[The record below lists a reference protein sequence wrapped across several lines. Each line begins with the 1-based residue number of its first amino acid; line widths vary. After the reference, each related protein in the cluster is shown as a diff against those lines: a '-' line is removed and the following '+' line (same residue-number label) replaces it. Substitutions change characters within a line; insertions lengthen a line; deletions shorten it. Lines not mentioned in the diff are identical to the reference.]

1 MGDKM
6 RPISL
11 KKMITWTMEELKEK
25 ESIFGIHKNKFYK
38 NDTGKYIE
46 LFGERLA
53 SPLGPAAG
61 PNSQLT
67 QNIVA
72 SYLTGSRF
80 IELKTIQVI
89 DGEDLPVAKPCI
101 HAQDECYNVEW
112 STELTVPE
120 AYDEYIKAW
129 FLLHVLMKELNLSEE
144 RDFMFNMSV
153 GYDLDGIKSPKVDV
167 YIEGMRNASTTK
179 IWNECRETLLSNI
192 DLFSN
197 FSIEDLDK
205 ISPVVCP
212 SITLSTLHGC
222 PPEEIEK
229 IAKYLL
235 EEKNLHTFIKMNPTL
250 LGEKFVRDTFDK
262 MGYDYIVLNPNH
274 FINDLQY
281 KDGVSMLKRLK
292 SVAQKLK
299 LEIGVKLTNT
309 LPVKIENGELPGEEM
324 YMSGRSL
331 FPLTISLANKLA
343 SEFDGDLQISYSGG
357 ADFFNIEKI
366 LKAGIQPITFA
377 TTILK
382 PGGYERIAQMAQK
395 VEEYLKGAFKGIDI
409 QYLNELANSAVSDK
423 YHLKDLRPVN
433 SRKIS
438 LELPIYDCAVA
449 PCTIGCPINQQIPE
463 YVSLVGEKKYDE
475 AFEVIA
481 KDNTSPAITGTI
493 CNHNCQYKCT
503 RLDYDE
509 SVLIRDMK
517 KVAVLNAEDKYIE
530 DIKEANI
537 RSDKKVAV
545 IGAGPAGLSVA
556 LFLRRNGIDVT
567 VMDIKE
573 KPYGVIEYVIPEFR
587 ISSEM
592 IKKDFE
598 LVKKQGVKFKFGIDE
613 NLDLDALKKEYDYV
627 VLAIGAWKPGKLTLK
642 EGGEKAIDAISFLE
656 NHKKS
661 KGDINLGKH
670 VCIIGGGDVAMDAAR
685 AAKRTNGVEEVSI
698 VYRRTKK
705 YMPASLEEIELV
717 QTEGILFKELLSP
730 MSIKDSKLICEE
742 MKLGKKDASG
752 RRKPVGTGNTVELEA
767 DTVILAVG
775 QQVDSDLL
783 KKNKIELDAKGFPK
797 INEARETN
805 ITNVY
810 VAGDM
815 KKGPATIVKAMADG
829 KAVSKDI
836 LSKEGLSNDFD
847 KKVFPVNEEKV
858 YSKKG
863 ILKDHNC
870 LENESERCLSCSNIC
885 ELCVDVCPNRANV
898 VINVDAEF
906 NSSHQIVHLDGMCN
920 ECGNCGIFCPYEGN
934 PYKDKLTLFW
944 TKEDFEN
951 STNKGFLV
959 IDKDK
964 GICKVRREDTEIID
978 YTIEK
983 ENDVS
988 KEMDSMIKTFI
999 NEYGYML

>member
-6 RPISL
+6 RPISF
-11 KKMITWTMEELKEK
+11 KQMITWTMEELKEK

-38 NDTGKYIE
+38 NDSGKYIE
-46 LFGERLA
+46 LFGEKLA

-80 IELKTIQVI
+80 IELKTVQVI
-89 DGEDLPVAKPCI
+89 DGKDLPVSKPCI

-112 STELTVPE
+112 STELTVPK

-153 GYDLDGIKSPKVDV
+153 GYDLDGIKSPKVDA

-197 FSIEDLDK
+197 FSKEDLDK

-292 SVAQKLK
+292 SVAKKLN

-309 LPVKIENGELPGEEM
+309 LPVKIENNELPGEEM

-331 FPLTISLANKLA
+331 FPLTISLASKLA

-357 ADFFNIEKI
+357 ADFFNVEKI
-366 LKAGIQPITFA
+366 LNAGIQPVTFA

-382 PGGYERIAQMAQK
+382 PGGYERITQMAKK
-395 VEEYLKGAFKGIDI
+395 VEEHLKGAFKGINI
-409 QYLNELANSAVSDK
+409 EYLNELATSAVNDK
-423 YHLKDLRPVN
+423 YHLKDLRSVD

-438 LELPIYDCAVA
+438 LKLPTYDCAVA

-503 RLDYDE
+503 RLDYDQ

-517 KVAVLNAEDKYIE
+517 KAAVLNAEDKYIE
-530 DIKEANI
+530 NIKEANI
-537 RSDKKVAV
+537 KSDKKVAV

-556 LFLRRNGIDVT
+556 LFLRRNGVDVT
-567 VMDIKE
+567 VMDRKE

-587 ISSEM
+587 ISSKM
-592 IKKDFE
+592 IKKDFD

-613 NLDLDALKKEYDYV
+613 NLDIDALKKEYDYV

-642 EGGEKAIDAISFLE
+642 DGGEKTIDAISFLE
-656 NHKKS
+656 NHKTS

-717 QTEGILFKELLSP
+717 QSEGIVFKELLSP

-742 MKLGKKDASG
+742 MKLGEKDTSG
-752 RRKPVGTGNTVELEA
+752 RRKPVGTGNTEELEA
-767 DTVILAVG
+767 DTVISAVG
-775 QQVDSDLL
+775 QQVDSNLL
-783 KKNKIELDAKGFPK
+783 KKNKIELDAKGLPK
-797 INEARETN
+797 VKESRETN

-810 VAGDM
+810 VAGDI
-815 KKGPATIVKAMADG
+815 KKGPATIVKAIADG

-847 KKVFPVNEEKV
+847 KKVLPINEKKI

-870 LENESERCLSCSNIC
+870 VENESERCLSCSNIC

-898 VINVDAEF
+898 VINVEGDF
-906 NSSHQIVHLDGMCN
+906 SSSHQIVHLDGMCN
-920 ECGNCGIFCPYEGN
+920 ECGNCGIFCPYKGN

-959 IDKDK
+959 TDKDK
-964 GICKVRREDTEIID
+964 GICKVRREDAEIID
-978 YTIEK
+978 YTIGK

-988 KEMDSMIKTFI
+988 KEMDSMIKTFV
-999 NEYGYML
+999 NEYSYML

>member
-6 RPISL
+6 RPISF
-11 KKMITWTMEELKEK
+11 KQMITWAMEELKEK

-38 NDTGKYIE
+38 NDSGKYIE
-46 LFGERLA
+46 LFGEKLA
-53 SPLGPAAG
+53 SPFGPAAG

-80 IELKTIQVI
+80 IELKTVQVI
-89 DGEDLPVAKPCI
+89 DGEDLPVSKPCI

-153 GYDLDGIKSPKVDV
+153 GYDLDGIKSPKVDA
-167 YIEGMRNASTTK
+167 YIEGMRNASNTE

-197 FSIEDLDK
+197 FSKEDLDK

-292 SVAQKLK
+292 SVANKLN

-309 LPVKIENGELPGEEM
+309 LPVKIENNELPGEEM

-331 FPLTISLANKLA
+331 FPLTISLASKLA

-357 ADFFNIEKI
+357 ADFFNVEKI

-382 PGGYERIAQMAQK
+382 PGGYERITQMAKK
-395 VEEYLKGAFKGIDI
+395 VEEDLKGVFKGINI
-409 QYLNELANSAVSDK
+409 EYLNELASSAVNDK
-423 YHLKDLRPVN
+423 YHLKDLRPVD
-433 SRKIS
+433 SRKVS
-438 LELPIYDCAVA
+438 LELPTYDCAVA

-530 DIKEANI
+530 NIKEANI
-537 RSDKKVAV
+537 KSDKKVAI

-556 LFLRRNGIDVT
+556 LFLRRNGVDVT
-567 VMDIKE
+567 VMDRKE

-587 ISSEM
+587 ISSDM
-592 IKKDFE
+592 IKKDFD

-613 NLDLDALKKEYDYV
+613 NLDIDALKKEYDYV
-627 VLAIGAWKPGKLTLK
+627 VLAIGAWKPVKLILK
-642 EGGEKAIDAISFLE
+642 EGGEKTIDAISFLE
-656 NHKKS
+656 SHKIS

-685 AAKRTNGVEEVSI
+685 AAKRTNGIEEVSI

-717 QTEGILFKELLSP
+717 QSEGIVFKELLSP

-742 MKLGKKDASG
+742 MKLGEKDASG
-752 RRKPVGTGNTVELEA
+752 RRKPVGTGNTVELKA

-783 KKNKIELDAKGFPK
+783 KKNKIELDAKGLPK
-797 INEARETN
+797 VKESGETN

-815 KKGPATIVKAMADG
+815 KKGPATIVKAIADG

-847 KKVFPVNEEKV
+847 KKVLPINEKKI

-863 ILKDHNC
+863 ILKDHGC

-898 VINVDAEF
+898 VINVEGDF
-906 NSSHQIVHLDGMCN
+906 TSSHQIVHLDGMCN
-920 ECGNCGIFCPYEGN
+920 ECGNCGIFCPYKGN

-959 IDKDK
+959 TDKDK
-964 GICKVRREDTEIID
+964 GICKVRREDAEIID
-978 YTIEK
+978 YTIGK

-988 KEMDSMIKTFI
+988 REMDSMIKTFV
-999 NEYGYML
+999 NEYSYML